1 MTATAQAPAIT
12 FAAPEK
18 TDILRGL
25 YLGLLSREPDA
36 AGLAH
41 WLAAWESGTGLEQIA
56 AAILG
61 SEEARSGA
69 RAARRSALQAAQ
81 SAVAAAVPAL
91 GNALRERPLVVVDI
105 GAQNLENE
113 DHVYAG
119 LARQGLAAR
128 VIGFEPLEH
137 RRQERLGAATAQIE
151 LLPAFVGDGG
161 SHVFHINQPDAT
173 SSLLPFNE
181 DVIRRLRGLHD
192 LQTARTEDAVTLTL
206 DAALAGE
213 ARVDFLKLDI
223 QGFELRAFE
232 HATAVLARTQ
242 VVHCEVSFVEI
253 YKGQALFAEVE
264 QFLRAQGFELIDL
277 APQCRYPL
285 TGNRFE
291 GSQDWLG
298 WADAV
303 FFRRARDNEPWQDR
317 LARSLI
323 ALVVYGKPSLA
334 AWLADGLAGTPAA
347 GYRAALLGSTD
358 PA

>member
-1 MTATAQAPAIT
+1 MTAATLSASLA
-12 FAAPEK
+12 FARPEK
-18 TDILRGL
+18 ADILRGL

-41 WLAAWESGTGLEQIA
+41 WLAAWESGTSLEQIA

-61 SEEARSGA
+61 SEEARSST
-69 RAARRSALQAAQ
+69 RAARREAQRASRSALEE
-81 SAVAAAVPAL
+81 AVPAL
-91 GNALRERPLVVVDI
+91 GDLLADRPLVIVDI

-119 LARQGLAAR
+119 LARHGLATR

-137 RRQERLGAATAQIE
+137 RRLERMGAASSPIE

-161 SHVFHINQPDAT
+161 THVFHINVPDAT

-181 DVIRRLRGLHD
+181 DVTRRLRGLHD
-192 LQTARTEDAVTLTL
+192 LRTARSEAAATLTL
-206 DAALAGE
+206 DAALAAE

-264 QFLRAQGFELIDL
+264 QFLRAQGFDLIDL
-277 APQCRYPL
+277 SPQCRYPL
-285 TGNRFE
+285 AGNRFDSSE
-291 GSQDWLG
+291 DWLG

-303 FFRRARDNEPWQDR
+303 FFRREQASEPWWDR
-317 LARSLI
+317 LVRSLV

-347 GYRAALLGSTD
+347 AYRAALLGAS
-358 PA
+358 

>member
-1 MTATAQAPAIT
+1 MNTSSNELAPA
-12 FAAPEK
+12 FAKPAK

-36 AGLAH
+36 AGLSH
-41 WLAAWESGTGLEQIA
+41 WLAAWESGVGLEQIA

-69 RAARRSALQAAQ
+69 RATRRAALQAAQ
-81 SAVAAAVPAL
+81 VAIEAALPAL
-91 GNALRERPLVVVDI
+91 GPALRERPLVVVDV

-119 LARQGLAAR
+119 LSRHGLPIR

-137 RRQERLGAATAQIE
+137 RRLERLGAASSPVE
-151 LLPAFVGDGG
+151 LLPAFVGDGRT
-161 SHVFHINQPDAT
+161 HVFHVNEPDAT

-181 DVIRRLRGLHD
+181 SVTQRLRGLHD
-192 LQTARTEDAVTLTL
+192 LRTARTEPATTLTL
-206 DAALAGE
+206 DAALANE
-213 ARVDFLKLDI
+213 PHIDFLKLDI

-232 HATAVLARTQ
+232 HASAVLGRTQ

-253 YKGQALFAEVE
+253 YKGQALFSEVE
-264 QFLRAQGFELIDL
+264 QCLRAQGFELIDL
-277 APQCRYPL
+277 SPQCRYPL

-303 FFRRARDNEPWQDR
+303 FFRRSQPGEPWQNL

-323 ALVVYGKPSLA
+323 ALLVYGKPSLA
-334 AWLADGLAGTPAA
+334 AWLTQGLEDTPAQ
-347 GYRAALLGSTD
+347 GYRSALSG
-358 PA
+358 PE